1 MTQDRGR
8 RFTLD
13 AMDVNE
19 SNFVATAS
27 SVMGEF
33 QRTHVVPEI
42 DAYRYSSIAAQAIK
56 ANQAIYGYTPEEAT
70 ILATLLDDIA
80 AVQDVVGDGTPLM
93 ISMAVKVAAIFD
105 RSEKLSKSLS
115 VVDFKQGDVTMKVKS
130 IDGQHPIIRV
140 GSARMK
146 TSYLFKDG
154 KTVDQESGGFAPG
167 VDAKDINWIICPRTT
182 PIAVS
187 RTDKVR
193 IFDPETYQ
201 KANAW
206 AVDYRKYHDLWI
218 PSNKLNTIKV
228 NIQQAK
234 G

>member
-1 MTQDRGR
+1 MDGLADYDRQEGYTDGAVNLKYETKTMTQDRGR

-42 DAYRYSSIAAQAIK
+42 DAY
-56 ANQAIYGYTPEEAT
+56 
-70 ILATLLDDIA
+70 
-80 AVQDVVGDGTPLM
+80 
-93 ISMAVKVAAIFD
+93 
-105 RSEKLSKSLS
+105 
-115 VVDFKQGDVTMKVKS
+115 
-130 IDGQHPIIRV
+130 
-140 GSARMK
+140 
-146 TSYLFKDG
+146 
-154 KTVDQESGGFAPG
+154 
-167 VDAKDINWIICPRTT
+167 
-182 PIAVS
+182 
-187 RTDKVR
+187 
-193 IFDPETYQ
+193 
-201 KANAW
+201 
-206 AVDYRKYHDLWI
+206 HDLWI